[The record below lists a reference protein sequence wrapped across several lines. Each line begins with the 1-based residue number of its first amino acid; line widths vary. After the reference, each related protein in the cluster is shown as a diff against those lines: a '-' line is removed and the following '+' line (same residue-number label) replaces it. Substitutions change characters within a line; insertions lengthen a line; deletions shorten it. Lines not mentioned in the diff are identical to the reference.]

1 MPDRVQGYNF
11 LPTVHTDLKKRGVDN
26 QIKIGVFVKMEME
39 IGEITTISTAMM
51 ITTMTA
57 NVH

>member
-1 MPDRVQGYNF
+1 MYKGTIF
-11 LPTVHTDLKKRGVDN
+11 LPTMHTDLKRRGVDN

-39 IGEITTISTAMM
+39 IGEITTISTALM

-57 NVH
+57 NVY